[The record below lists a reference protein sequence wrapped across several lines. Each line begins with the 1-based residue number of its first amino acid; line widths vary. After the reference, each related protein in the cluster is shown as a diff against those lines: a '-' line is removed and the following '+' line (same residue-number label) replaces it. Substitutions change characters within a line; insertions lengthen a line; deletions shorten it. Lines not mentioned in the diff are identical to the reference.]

1 MVQLPHIQQN
11 VMHNI
16 HSVTRESPESRVS
29 DQFVLMV
36 HNRGDPGSNLIQ
48 AKIIHCLA
56 SCRPSLAFL
65 STKVVQNNINV
76 IIILVGGLCRPTVP
90 TYIINE

>member
-1 MVQLPHIQQN
+1 
-11 VMHNI
+11 MHTMYNSVL
-16 HSVTRESPESRVS
+16 HSYSFYGFKGENNFMSCIIYIVSPESIAPWVS
-29 DQFVLMV
+29 DQFVLTV
-36 HNRGDPGSNLIQ
+36 HNWGDPCSNLIQ

-76 IIILVGGLCRPTVP
+76 I
-90 TYIINE
+90 